1 MSIFE
6 TRTFDKDAFGNS
18 SGLLH
23 SPQTMLSA
31 GLAPHAT
38 LRRPFSR
45 STHDQSVRH
54 VAENFLKL
62 LGTLRDGNHPYL
74 ADYKAHLNS
83 MHISEQEWNQ
93 WYSTLISF
101 GTERGWPDDI
111 GERELCVI
119 ILLSDFHFAL
129 SLFSSPT
136 WRLGL
141 LKRAELDCTE
151 KAARIYL
158 IGPNTGLKQTLPIT
172 ANFCG
177 VWKQPKKPKAVCF
190 VDDDPYLSTLPLL
203 QRINPCLLVNICIYY
218 DLFMIFDFHR
228 LVEVIC

>member
-6 TRTFDKDAFGNS
+6 TRTLDKDAFGNS

-93 WYSTLISF
+93 
-101 GTERGWPDDI
+101 
-111 GERELCVI
+111 
-119 ILLSDFHFAL
+119 
-129 SLFSSPT
+129 
-136 WRLGL
+136 
-141 LKRAELDCTE
+141 
-151 KAARIYL
+151 
-158 IGPNTGLKQTLPIT
+158 
-172 ANFCG
+172 
-177 VWKQPKKPKAVCF
+177 
-190 VDDDPYLSTLPLL
+190 
-203 QRINPCLLVNICIYY
+203 
-218 DLFMIFDFHR
+218 
-228 LVEVIC
+228 

>member
-1 MSIFE
+1 MEFSQSLRISSMEAHGIGLVEKLYDIAMSIFE

-93 WYSTLISF
+93 
-101 GTERGWPDDI
+101 
-111 GERELCVI
+111 
-119 ILLSDFHFAL
+119 
-129 SLFSSPT
+129 
-136 WRLGL
+136 
-141 LKRAELDCTE
+141 
-151 KAARIYL
+151 
-158 IGPNTGLKQTLPIT
+158 
-172 ANFCG
+172 
-177 VWKQPKKPKAVCF
+177 
-190 VDDDPYLSTLPLL
+190 
-203 QRINPCLLVNICIYY
+203 
-218 DLFMIFDFHR
+218 
-228 LVEVIC
+228 